1 MDNKEKILKA
11 EELLKVNKQENVL
24 NFFKK
29 LSEDKQIKLAEKID
43 LKINPDYLRNVQLN
57 NVINSMLKQKQNQKY
72 LKKRLHTLNMLM
84 NISCLMKLKKNIQ
97 SLEKM

>member
-24 NFFKK
+24 NFLKK
-29 LSEDKQIKLAEKID
+29 L
-43 LKINPDYLRNVQLN
+43 
-57 NVINSMLKQKQNQKY
+57 
-72 LKKRLHTLNMLM
+72 RLHTLNMLM

>member
-29 LSEDKQIKLAEKID
+29 LSEDKQIKLAEKI
-43 LKINPDYLRNVQLN
+43 INLN
-57 NVINSMLKQKQNQKY
+57 LAKFFF
-72 LKKRLHTLNMLM
+72 KK
-84 NISCLMKLKKNIQ
+84 KKKNI
-97 SLEKM
+97 KKFIKKI

>member
-29 LSEDKQIKLAEKID
+29 LSEDKQIKLAEKI
-43 LKINPDYLRNVQLN
+43 INLNFLGNIKEDEFIVEDNNIVKNETGNEEADFSSGAFPYLQE
-57 NVINSMLKQKQNQKY
+57 
-72 LKKRLHTLNMLM
+72 TA
-84 NISCLMKLKKNIQ
+84 
-97 SLEKM
+97 

>member
-29 LSEDKQIKLAEKID
+29 LSEEKQIKVAEKIINLNCD
-43 LKINPDYLRNVQLN
+43 LLN
-57 NVINSMLKQKQNQKY
+57 
-72 LKKRLHTLNMLM
+72 
-84 NISCLMKLKKNIQ
+84 KLYADTKSETDI
-97 SLEKM
+97 

>member
-24 NFFKK
+24 NFLKK
-29 LSEDKQIKLAEKID
+29 LSEDKQIKLAEKIINLNFEQ
-43 LKINPDYLRNVQLN
+43 LK
-57 NVINSMLKQKQNQKY
+57 KY

>member
-29 LSEDKQIKLAEKID
+29 LSEDKQIKLAEKII
-43 LKINPDYLRNVQLN
+43 KLN
-57 NVINSMLKQKQNQKY
+57 EVKY
-72 LKKRLHTLNMLM
+72 SNL
-84 NISCLMKLKKNIQ
+84 I
-97 SLEKM
+97 

>member
-29 LSEDKQIKLAEKID
+29 LSEDKQIKLAEKI
-43 LKINPDYLRNVQLN
+43 INLNFEQLN
-57 NVINSMLKQKQNQKY
+57 KLYAETQIVFAISSCLVVFTIARYLSLQKQ
-72 LKKRLHTLNMLM
+72 
-84 NISCLMKLKKNIQ
+84 
-97 SLEKM
+97 